1 MSSVSE
7 PRLLSA
13 KEAAAYFQLPVKR
26 FEQLH
31 VGRVCFGAKVLYD
44 RAALDSYLDGIS
56 GLDSRTETRSWN
68 EPEAAL
74 ARFTSHLDNAPRR
87 SSGS

>member
-1 MSSVSE
+1 MSGPSE

-26 FEQLH
+26 FQKLH
-31 VGRVCFGAKVLYD
+31 VGRVCFGAKILYD
-44 RAALDSYLDGIS
+44 RVALDSYLDAIG

-74 ARFTSHLDNAPRR
+74 ARFTAHLDNAPRR
-87 SSGS
+87 SPGS